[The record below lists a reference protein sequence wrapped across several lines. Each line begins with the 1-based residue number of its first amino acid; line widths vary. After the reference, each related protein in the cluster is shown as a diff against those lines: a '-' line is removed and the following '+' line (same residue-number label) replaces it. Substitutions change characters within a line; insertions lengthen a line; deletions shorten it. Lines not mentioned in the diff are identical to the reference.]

1 MSALNS
7 NDKLAEL
14 VAREEIRD
22 LLNRYSHAIDR
33 RDWQAFADVFW
44 PDGLVE
50 YGLYNDVAVHFG
62 PIVEQVYIDSRI
74 DISQHFLGNCIIRVE
89 GSTAYGE
96 TYVHALHR
104 VPNDDGTYRDVIMGC
119 RYLDT
124 FECRH
129 GDWRISHRKVA
140 FDWFR
145 EFPDSGD
152 YSVGAFGIQ
161 AGNAY
166 IGHPGA
172 DAGVGITA
180 ALSGRTVASSGKA

>member
-1 MSALNS
+1 MAALNS
-7 NDKLAEL
+7 NDTLAEL

-33 RDWQAFADVFW
+33 RDWQGFADIFW

-50 YGLYNDVAVHFG
+50 YGLYNDVAANFA

-74 DISQHFLGNCIIRVE
+74 DITQHFLGNCILRVE
-89 GSTAYGE
+89 GSRAYGE

-104 VPNDDGTYRDVIMGC
+104 VPRDDGGFRDVIMGC
-119 RYLDT
+119 RYLDS
-124 FECRH
+124 FECRD
-129 GDWRISHRKVA
+129 GIWRISHRKVA

-152 YSVGAFGIQ
+152 YTVGAFGIQ

-166 IGHPGA
+166 IGHPGV
-172 DAGVGITA
+172 DAGVGITE
-180 ALSGRTVASSGKA
+180 ALSCHAADQTVT